1 MKLLLPILS
10 VFAFTVSLLPS
21 CTLKSEYPADIEIPT
36 SISLSVGETY
46 DLGLE
51 SSSWSSK
58 NDFVAQIGT
67 DGVVT
72 AKHVGKCT
80 VMFSNFRQT
89 LRCEVTVFPN
99 TTLYSEPIQQWGMR
113 KSQLISIEGHD
124 YKESDN
130 SIGYMTDNSSAPMKI
145 YAFEDD
151 RLFAS
156 GVVVKI
162 SSSERLAD
170 HLLERYQ
177 PVALEGTRSLFI
189 DSYSLDEAETVVYM
203 EVYSLEYW
211 AVMYMDIDYFNSM
224 NSTKSEAPED
234 LFGYLRG
241 LLK

>member
-145 YAFEDD
+145 
-151 RLFAS
+151 
-156 GVVVKI
+156 G
-162 SSSERLAD
+162 AD
-170 HLLERYQ
+170 I
-177 PVALEGTRSLFI
+177 P
-189 DSYSLDEAETVVYM
+189 DST
-203 EVYSLEYW
+203 
-211 AVMYMDIDYFNSM
+211 IC
-224 NSTKSEAPED
+224 
-234 LFGYLRG
+234 
-241 LLK
+241 